1 MSDMMESIVL
11 ISDSDSND
19 GSGSE
24 ESTFERWRYSSPL
37 SSQDFSPTE
46 NAVCYGGMSV
56 GDI

>member
-24 ESTFERWRYSSPL
+24 ESTFEH
-37 SSQDFSPTE
+37 
-46 NAVCYGGMSV
+46 
-56 GDI
+56 